1 MTKRPIRLG
10 ELLVQMGRVTPDEV
24 ERALVHQREHGGYVG
39 DSLVALG
46 ILTRDE
52 LWWGLADQ
60 HGLPFVH
67 LRAEH
72 IDHALAARVPAAWA
86 REHSVLP
93 VLWDEGR
100 VTVVMREL
108 AGLEM
113 LDEVR
118 LLTGASEV
126 VPALS
131 SPEAIAELID
141 AVHGDA
147 TPLGVEALLAE
158 ALARGATALGVS
170 VRPGRATG
178 WYLAGDLVSR
188 ALGPAWRAE
197 LGAVVEP
204 AFAEVGGP
212 VGAPARWSATARAGS
227 ELRMLECSAVGKGD
241 VLEWAAVPGERMD
254 ADPARMQADAA
265 LVQRAREA
273 RRGAG
278 LAARIEC
285 DAGAARAAEAL
296 LTLLPA
302 RVLGDAVRALHLADR
317 TAAVPPGTL
326 VILVDGPLAATA
338 AGLQPF
344 APDAVTVRVDA
355 LGQDDL
361 AALRR
366 LAPFVAVLAGSG
378 PGPAPAFDCVVRL
391 GLDAG
396 GPAWTLV
403 D

>member
-24 ERALVHQREHGGYVG
+24 ERALAHQREHGGYVG

-60 HGLPFVH
+60 HGIPFVH

-100 VTVVMREL
+100 VTVVMREV

-131 SPEAIAELID
+131 SPEAIAELIE

-147 TPLGVEALLAE
+147 ARLGVEALLAE

-170 VRPGRATG
+170 ARPGRATG
-178 WYLAGDLVSR
+178 WYLAGDVVSR
-188 ALGPAWRAE
+188 ALGPGWRAE
-197 LGAVVEP
+197 LAALVAP
-204 AFAEVGGP
+204 AFAAA
-212 VGAPARWSATARAGS
+212 GAPARWSATARVGS
-227 ELRMLECSAVGKGD
+227 ELRMLECSAVGSGD
-241 VLEWAAVPGERMD
+241 LLEWAAVPGERVD
-254 ADPARMQADAA
+254 ADPARMHADAA
-265 LVQRAREA
+265 LVRRAREA

-278 LAARIEC
+278 VAARIEC
-285 DAGAARAAEAL
+285 DPGAARAAQAL

-302 RVLGDAVRALHLADR
+302 RLLGDAARALHLADR
-317 TAAVPPGTL
+317 GGAVPPETL
-326 VILVDGPLAATA
+326 VVPVDGSLAAA
-338 AGLQPF
+338 AAALQPF
-344 APDAVTVRVDA
+344 VPDAVTVCVDA
-355 LGQDDL
+355 LGEDDL

-366 LAPFVAVLAGSG
+366 LAPFVAVLAGS
-378 PGPAPAFDCVVRL
+378 PAGPAPEFDCVVRL
-391 GLDAG
+391 RLDAG

>member
-24 ERALVHQREHGGYVG
+24 ERALEHQREHGGYVG

-60 HGLPFVH
+60 HGIPFVH

-100 VTVVMREL
+100 VTVVMREVS
-108 AGLEM
+108 GLEL

-118 LLTGASEV
+118 LLTGATEV
-126 VPALS
+126 VPTLS
-131 SPEAIAELID
+131 SPEAIAELIE

-147 TPLGVEALLAE
+147 TRLGVAALLAE
-158 ALARGATALGVS
+158 AFARGATALGIS

-178 WYLAGDLVSR
+178 WYLAGDVASR

-197 LGAVVEP
+197 LDALVAP
-204 AFAEVGGP
+204 AFADGDGTA
-212 VGAPARWSATARAGS
+212 GAAARWSATARVGS
-227 ELRMLECSAVGKGD
+227 ELRLLECSAVGNGE
-241 VLEWAAVPGERMD
+241 VLEWAAVPGERVD
-254 ADPARMQADAA
+254 TDPARMQADAA
-265 LVQRAREA
+265 LVQRARQA

-278 LAARIEC
+278 VAARVEA
-285 DAGAARAAEAL
+285 DPGAARAAEAL
-296 LTLLPA
+296 LTL
-302 RVLGDAVRALHLADR
+302 
-317 TAAVPPGTL
+317 
-326 VILVDGPLAATA
+326 
-338 AGLQPF
+338 
-344 APDAVTVRVDA
+344 
-355 LGQDDL
+355 
-361 AALRR
+361 
-366 LAPFVAVLAGSG
+366 
-378 PGPAPAFDCVVRL
+378 
-391 GLDAG
+391 
-396 GPAWTLV
+396 
-403 D
+403 